1 MWGCVGLLLAS
12 LCLTACGG
20 AIYPI
25 TETIQT
31 SNVQLSQAKRVAKT
45 YVIWG
50 ENKTAVDTVT
60 SAVIKSGG
68 HVLDRSFV
76 ERAMDGQL
84 QPLRGADEDK
94 ELIVKTGRS
103 MGSDLVLFVETK
115 LVPESR
121 GTRLSS
127 YYDSDYGSGVT
138 YNQVY
143 EARVTLRAIATET
156 GERAWTTRASYP
168 KPIDNADQG
177 VVFLARSAILRA
189 LCEYEWDDKQ
199 GCVKPRS
206 ILETFTS
213 WLVP

>member
-12 LCLTACGG
+12 LCLAACGG
-20 AIYPI
+20 SVYPI

-31 SNVQLSQAKRVAKT
+31 SNVQLSQAKRVAQT

-50 ENKTAVDTVT
+50 ENKTSVDAVT

-68 HVLDRSFV
+68 RVLDRSLI
-76 ERAMDGQL
+76 ERAMDAQL
-84 QPLRGADEDK
+84 QPLRGAGEDK
-94 ELIVKTGRS
+94 ELIVKAGQS
-103 MGSDLVLFVETK
+103 LGVDLVLFVETK
-115 LVPESR
+115 LVPQSK

-143 EARVTLRAIATET
+143 EASVTLRAIATAT

-177 VVFLARSAILRA
+177 VVFLARSAISRA
-189 LCEYEWDDKQ
+189 FCEYEWKDSE

-206 ILETFTS
+206 ILETLTS
-213 WLVP
+213 WVVP

>member
-1 MWGCVGLLLAS
+1 M
-12 LCLTACGG
+12 
-20 AIYPI
+20 
-25 TETIQT
+25 
-31 SNVQLSQAKRVAKT
+31 
-45 YVIWG
+45 
-50 ENKTAVDTVT
+50 
-60 SAVIKSGG
+60 
-68 HVLDRSFV
+68 LDRSFV
-76 ERAMDGQL
+76 ERAMDGQT
-84 QPLRGADEDK
+84 QPLRGAGEDK

-115 LVPESR
+115 LVPESK

-143 EARVTLRAIATET
+143 EASVTLRAIVTET

-189 LCEYEWDDKQ
+189 LCEYEWTDSQ

-213 WLVP
+213 WLGI